1 MLARHFVPD
10 DGAKHQLGDVTLGED
25 GTVYAS
31 DSVGAVI
38 YRLKHGSPKLE
49 VFVAS
54 REMGSPQGMAICP
67 GSEAMVVADYS
78 SGLHRIDLKTGALT
92 PVGGLRAAL
101 AGTDGLFR
109 IPHDFNMR
117 NASPLPVAL
126 VATQNGV
133 TPARVLFLRL
143 SPDCDELEDL
153 SVLAAGHAGMD
164 DLTLG
169 AFGEGAIVF
178 IAASGWAGYDGDG
191 KPTAGAPG
199 QARLMLLPPP
209 YGD

>member
-1 MLARHFVPD
+1 LVPQ
-10 DGAKHQLGDVTLGED
+10 DGKKHQLGDVTLAED

-38 YRLKHGSPKLE
+38 YRLKPRAAQLE
-49 VFVAS
+49 PFVVT
-54 REMGSPQGMAICP
+54 REMASPQGMAICP
-67 GSEAMVVADYS
+67 GGDAMVVADYS
-78 SGLHRIDLKTGALT
+78 SGLHRVDLKTGALT

-109 IPHDFNMR
+109 MPHDFNMR

-133 TPARVLFLRL
+133 SPARVVFLRL
-143 SPDCDELEDL
+143 SPDCDELQDL
-153 SVLAAGHAGMD
+153 SVLASGDPWMD
-164 DLTLG
+164 DLSLG
-169 AFGEGAIVF
+169 AYGEGIIVF
-178 IAASGWAGYDGDG
+178 IAASGWAGYDGEG
-191 KPTAGAPG
+191 KPVAGAAPP
-199 QARLMLLPPP
+199 AKLMMLPPP